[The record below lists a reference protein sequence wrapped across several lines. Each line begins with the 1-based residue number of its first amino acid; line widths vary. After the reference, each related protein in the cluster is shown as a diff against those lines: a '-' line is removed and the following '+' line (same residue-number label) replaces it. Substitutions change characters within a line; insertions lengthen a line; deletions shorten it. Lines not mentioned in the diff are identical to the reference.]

1 MLQSNLAKV
10 DHFQPDSVVI
20 GGRTLE
26 FDSIL
31 NDAFFT
37 PRKIAELSKRFKHNK
52 PFPHL
57 VFDNLFSPD
66 LLELMLFDF
75 DRLKSND
82 LLLYNNTNEKKF
94 GTRPF
99 TRLGHASQLYFNT
112 IHSARFVSF
121 LEQIT
126 GIEPLIAD
134 PGLNNGG
141 LHAIPTGGKFA
152 VHIDFNQH
160 EYTKLD
166 NRLVFITYLN
176 KDWLPSYG
184 GTLELWDIE
193 EEKCEAEVSPIFGRS
208 VLFAHSSKSL
218 HGHPTPVAA
227 PDRRPRRSAA
237 AYFYTHGRSDG
248 ENPDFHTTLI
258 FQRRKGSRSDK
269 IAASIK
275 YVTPPVIVDAIQK
288 LKALWKK

>member
-1 MLQSNLAKV
+1 MLQRNFAKV
-10 DHFQPDSVVI
+10 DQVQPDHVVI
-20 GGRTLE
+20 DGRTLE

-31 NDAFFT
+31 NESFFA
-37 PRKIAELSKRFKHNK
+37 PSKIAELSKTFKRNR

-66 LLELMLFDF
+66 LLELMIEDF
-75 DRLKSND
+75 DSLKRHE
-82 LLLYNNTNEKKF
+82 LLHYNNTNEKKF

-99 TRLGHASQLYFNT
+99 TSLGHASQLYFNT
-112 IHSARFVSF
+112 IHSAPFVSF

-126 GIEPLIAD
+126 GIGPLVTD

-141 LHAIPTGGKFA
+141 LHAVPTGGKFA
-152 VHIDFNQH
+152 MHIDFNQH

-184 GTLELWDIE
+184 GTLELWDM
-193 EEKCEAEVSPIFGRS
+193 EEKKCEVQVSPIFGRS

-218 HGHPTPVAA
+218 HGLPTPVAA

-237 AYFYTHGRSDG
+237 AYFYTHGRPDG
-248 ENPDFHTTLI
+248 ENPSFHTTLF
-258 FQRRKGSRSDK
+258 FQRRKGSRRDR

-275 YVTPPVIVDAIQK
+275 YVTPPIIVEAIQK